1 MLQIPKNLQ
10 IAIEASLKA
19 GKAVMDVYD
28 SAFQRHHRFEHG
40 LAFVD
45 LIRRIKTVG
54 RNSRSNHIQMR
65 GGHFD
70 CGFWIL
76 GRRNMERIA
85 IYPGS
90 FDPVTN
96 GHLDILERGLKL
108 FDKIIIAILTNPKKK
123 FLFTLDERI
132 EMLEESLKE
141 FSNVEIDTFDDLTVD
156 FAAEC
161 NAQGI
166 LRGLRAMSDFEYE
179 FQMALMN
186 RRLNREVQTV
196 FLMTGLRWI
205 YTSSSIIKEAAQF
218 GGDIHGMVPPIVE
231 KKIKKKFAGQT

>member
-1 MLQIPKNLQ
+1 
-10 IAIEASLKA
+10 
-19 GKAVMDVYD
+19 
-28 SAFQRHHRFEHG
+28 
-40 LAFVD
+40 
-45 LIRRIKTVG
+45 
-54 RNSRSNHIQMR
+54 
-65 GGHFD
+65 
-70 CGFWIL
+70 
-76 GRRNMERIA
+76 MERVA

-108 FDKIIIAILTNPKKK
+108 FDKIILAILTNPKKN
-123 FLFTLDERI
+123 FLFTLEQRI
-132 EMLEESLKE
+132 EMLEDSIKK
-141 FSNVEIDTFDDLTVD
+141 FPNVEIDTFDGLTVD
-156 FAAEC
+156 FAAAR

-218 GGDIHGMVPPIVE
+218 GGNIKGMVPPIVE
-231 KKIKKKFAGQT
+231 MKIQEKYSFTR